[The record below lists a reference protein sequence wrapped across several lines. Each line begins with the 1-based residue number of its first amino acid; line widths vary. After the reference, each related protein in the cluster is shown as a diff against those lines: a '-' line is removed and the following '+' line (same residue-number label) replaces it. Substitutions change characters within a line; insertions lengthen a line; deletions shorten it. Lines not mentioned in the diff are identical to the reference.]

1 LQPLKD
7 LERAVQLIFFVLP
20 LLAVY
25 FLILRPN
32 KRKVADRELM
42 VTNLSVGDAVITIGG
57 LHGVIVALD
66 EEQTLIMQVEDG
78 TRLRIDRRAMQ
89 KVVSDDVA
97 DDDDVSATDDL
108 SATDDE
114 ADES

>member
-1 LQPLKD
+1 M
-7 LERAVQLIFFVLP
+7 QLIFFVLP

-42 VTNLSVGDAVITIGG
+42 VTNLSVGDVAITIGG

-66 EEQTLIMQVEDG
+66 EEQTLILQVEDG
-78 TRLRIDRRAMQ
+78 TRLRFDRRAMQ
-89 KVVSDDVA
+89 KILSDDDVA
-97 DDDDVSATDDL
+97 DDAVASEDVAAADDASA
-108 SATDDE
+108 SDDE
-114 ADES
+114 VDEVDEA